1 MVDLVFPI
9 HKIKFL
15 KRQVSLL
22 NTCNMSQA
30 IATAYF
36 EKIGIEGFNQHTQ
49 QITQYYKRQRDVI
62 ISALDKH
69 MSDLA
74 TWIVPEVGLFFK
86 IPLNNVFLFMMI
98 LESLSQF

>member
-1 MVDLVFPI
+1 
-9 HKIKFL
+9 
-15 KRQVSLL
+15 
-22 NTCNMSQA
+22 MSQA

-36 EKIGIEGFNQHTQ
+36 EKIGIDGFHQHTQ

-74 TWIVPEVGLFFK
+74 TWIVPEVGL
-86 IPLNNVFLFMMI
+86 VFS
-98 LESLSQF
+98 SLDLDSQKKVSVNFA